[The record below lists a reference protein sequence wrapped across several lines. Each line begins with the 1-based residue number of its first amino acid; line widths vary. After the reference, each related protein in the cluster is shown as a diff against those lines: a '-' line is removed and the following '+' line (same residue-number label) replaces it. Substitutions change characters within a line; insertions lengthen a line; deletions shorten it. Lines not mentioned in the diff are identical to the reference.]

1 METILETP
9 ARTMVKAIV
18 WMLLGLVMMSV
29 VGLLFTGSIAVGGTM
44 ALLNS
49 ALGLASYVVYE
60 RVWARIR
67 WGRHV

>member
-1 METILETP
+1 
-9 ARTMVKAIV
+9 MVKAIV